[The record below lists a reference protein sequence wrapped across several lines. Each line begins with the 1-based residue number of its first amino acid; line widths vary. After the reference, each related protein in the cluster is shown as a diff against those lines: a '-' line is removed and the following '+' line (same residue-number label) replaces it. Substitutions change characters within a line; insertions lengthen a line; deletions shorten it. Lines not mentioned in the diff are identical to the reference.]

1 MDAELGRAPCSPE
14 EVGLDD
20 DVPVDVGFVIAPV
33 HDREGD
39 VAMLLQLGQ
48 LPRSARGA
56 TITGWVAELTATV
69 ALVEQDLAREPGPGT
84 WPGNLARDP
93 GRGRLEKYRRWSAGT
108 AGRPA

>member
-1 MDAELGRAPCSPE
+1 M
-14 EVGLDD
+14 
-20 DVPVDVGFVIAPV
+20 PVDVGFVTAPV

-69 ALVEQDLAREPGPGT
+69 ALVEQDPT
-84 WPGNLARDP
+84 RDL
-93 GRGRLEKYRRWSAGT
+93 GRGRPEQYRRWLAGT